1 MDETIKA
8 LENKEKNKK
17 IFYMNCTIQSHQ
29 SYNIEKYDK
38 YDISISSSKLDEDL
52 SNTILSYAQGAY
64 DADKQ
69 LRKNV

>member
-1 MDETIKA
+1 
-8 LENKEKNKK
+8 
-17 IFYMNCTIQSHQ
+17 MNCTIQSHQ